1 MTKWVGTKVKAGI
14 SPLEK
19 VPENTD
25 ETVSVVLQKL
35 CDPKD
40 NSWYRTVLSISGLPA
55 SQILTCK
62 GQFVPPSHR
71 DNQNTH
77 TSKKNK
83 TKQTKQTNKN
93 PSSVRYG
100 AGGAGCHKNKAKT
113 VVQNVVG
120 NLMLHRRIFTTRD
133 TFSEMFFAG
142 PMV

>member
-1 MTKWVGTKVKAGI
+1 MTKWAGTKVKAGI

-77 TSKKNK
+77 TSKKTK
-83 TKQTKQTNKN
+83 TKQNKQKPLQCAVRSGRGGMSQKQGKSRCSKCSWESNAAQTNIYHK
-93 PSSVRYG
+93 RY
-100 AGGAGCHKNKAKT
+100 
-113 VVQNVVG
+113 
-120 NLMLHRRIFTTRD
+120 LF
-133 TFSEMFFAG
+133 
-142 PMV
+142 